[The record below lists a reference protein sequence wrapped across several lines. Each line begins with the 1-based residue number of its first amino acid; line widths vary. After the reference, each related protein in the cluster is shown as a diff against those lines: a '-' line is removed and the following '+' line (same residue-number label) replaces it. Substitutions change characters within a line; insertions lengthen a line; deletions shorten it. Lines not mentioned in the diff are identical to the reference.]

1 MVIVQKFGGTSVA
14 TAEAREVVAERVVGA
29 VKEGY
34 LPVVVVSAMGR
45 GGDPYATDTLIELA
59 RNVHRDT
66 APREMDLLISCGEII
81 SSVIVANTLK
91 KRDLDAMV
99 LTGGQAGIIT
109 DGNFNNAII
118 LRVQPDHLLRHI
130 DEGRIVVVCGFQGVT
145 ENGDVTTLGRGG
157 SDTTAA
163 ALGAAVEAAVV
174 DIYTDVD
181 GIKTADPKMVPEA
194 RTIER
199 MTYEEVAQIAVQGA
213 KVIHPRAVEIC
224 RRASIPLRIRSTFSE
239 SPGTLVAGAVEPGRK
254 WPEIAAAR
262 PVTAIAHLCPVA
274 QFKVPATTG
283 EDGAGA
289 GGRRL
294 FRALAEAGISVDM
307 ITVTPEMNCFI
318 VPEAVAERASAVV
331 SSIGLEPGLKRGC
344 GKVSVVGHGMTGRPG
359 VMADV
364 SDALAGAG
372 IPILQTC
379 DSNTTIS
386 CLIPAAGIAAAM
398 RSLHEKFSLG
408 GNNRCLAGS

>member
-1 MVIVQKFGGTSVA
+1 MRGQVGSGKVIVQKFGGTSVA
-14 TAEAREVVAERVVGA
+14 TAEAREVVAERVGEA
-29 VKEGY
+29 VRDGY

-45 GGDPYATDTLIELA
+45 GGDPYATDTLMGLA
-59 RNVHRDT
+59 RGVYHDT
-66 APREMDLLISCGEII
+66 APREMDLLVSCGEII

-91 KRDLDAMV
+91 KHGLDAMV
-99 LTGGQAGIIT
+99 LTGGQAGIFT
-109 DGNFNNAII
+109 DGNFGNAVIM
-118 LRVQPDHLLRHI
+118 RVQPDHLLRHME
-130 DEGRIVVVCGFQGVT
+130 EGKIVVVCGFQGVT

-163 ALGAAVEAAVV
+163 ALGAALEADLVE
-174 DIYTDVD
+174 IYTDVD
-181 GIKTADPKMVPEA
+181 GIKTADPKMVPAA

-224 RRASIPLRIRSTFSE
+224 RRAGVPLRIRSTFSG
-239 SPGTLVAGAVEPGRK
+239 SPGTLVAGDVERERK

-262 PVTAIAHLCPVA
+262 PVTAVAHMCPVA
-274 QFKVPATTG
+274 QFRVPAADPARG
-283 EDGAGA
+283 D

-307 ITVTPEMNCFI
+307 ITVTPDMNCFI
-318 VPEAVAERASAVV
+318 VPEGVVERTQEVIRST
-331 SSIGLEPGLKRGC
+331 GLRPELRRGC

-364 SDALAGAG
+364 YDALAAAG

-386 CLIPAAGIAAAM
+386 CLIPADDVSNAM
-398 RSLHEKFSLG
+398 KSLHDKFSLG
-408 GNNRCLAGS
+408 G